1 MNQGARTSKIYY
13 LIIILIAIAIVVVAG
28 IGLLKIRSKLAMA
41 RPMETRPLA
50 ARIIEVETGRV
61 EKTISALATV
71 KSAATVQIKAETGGK
86 ILSLPLREGDRVKA
100 GQVIGLIDSREQD
113 AQLQAAKARNQSASN
128 QVAATAAGLQ
138 MLASQL
144 DAAQTNFEFWAGE
157 LKRDEELYQAGAIA
171 QTAFENTRNRHA
183 EAQSRLTSLK
193 SQIQSQKSQV
203 DALLSQKTASEK
215 DVTLWQVRRDYTE
228 LTAPVDGIISARLQ
242 EEGNRVL
249 PGTAV
254 YNIEDTTKTRL
265 VMQVPQEA
273 ATSIGSGQPVS
284 LRGNASAAFSVSR
297 VFPVLNEFR
306 QVTVEAE
313 AMALP
318 QGLVYDMQVP
328 VRIVVERGE
337 GTVVPEEARFVDFSR
352 SDHFFV
358 YVVKEGVAA
367 RTSVASVLDGDNGA
381 TLVNAAEIPP
391 GTVLAVGSYL
401 ENIRLPASFAI
412 EVVR

>member
-1 MNQGARTSKIYY
+1 MSRNAKTAKIYY
-13 LIIILIAIAIVVVAG
+13 LIIAVIAIATVALAG
-28 IGLLKIRSKLAMA
+28 IGLVKIRSKLAMA
-41 RPMETRPLA
+41 RPMESRPLA
-50 ARIIEVETGRV
+50 ARVIEVANGQV
-61 EKTISALATV
+61 DKTISALATV

-100 GQVIGLIDSREQD
+100 GQVIGIIDSREQD
-113 AQLQAAKARNQSASN
+113 AQLQAAKARNQSALN
-128 QVAATAAGLQ
+128 QAAATAAALQ
-138 MLASQL
+138 MLTSQI
-144 DAAQTNFEFWAGE
+144 DAAQTNFEFWTGE
-157 LKRDEELYQAGAIA
+157 LKRDEDLYQAGAIA

-183 EAQSRLTSLK
+183 EAQSRLASLK

-215 DVTLWQVRRDYTE
+215 DVMLWQVRRDYTD
-228 LTAPVDGIISARLQ
+228 LTSPVDGIISARLQ

-265 VMQVPQEA
+265 IMQVPQEA
-273 ATSIGSGQPVS
+273 AVRIGSGQPVS
-284 LRGNASAAFSVSR
+284 LRGHASASFSVSR

-313 AMALP
+313 SPILP

-328 VRIVVERGE
+328 TSIVVERGE
-337 GTVVPEEARFVDFSR
+337 GAVIPETARFVDFSR
-352 SDHFFV
+352 SDRFFV
-358 YVVKEGVAA
+358 YVVKDGIAV
-367 RTSVASVLDGDNGA
+367 RTSVAPVLEGDNGA
-381 TLVNAAEIPP
+381 TLANAAEIPV

-412 EVVR
+412 EVVK